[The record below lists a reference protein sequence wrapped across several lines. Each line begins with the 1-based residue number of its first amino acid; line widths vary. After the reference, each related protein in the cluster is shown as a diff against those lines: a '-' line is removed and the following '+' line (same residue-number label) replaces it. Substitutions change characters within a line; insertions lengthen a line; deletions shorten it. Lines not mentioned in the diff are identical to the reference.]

1 MEKPKSPISISYC
14 GEYLEEYNYVNNLKD
29 KGINKRFWIYQAI
42 REKMQKEEN
51 EKEVI
56 SELVSRIEQLEK
68 QVKEIPKK
76 VVHLSPQPRID
87 VPTPSIIND
96 EEIDEDLLK
105 AAGSFEF

>member
-1 MEKPKSPISISYC
+1 MEKPKSPISISYDK
-14 GEYLEEYNYVNNLKD
+14 EYKNEYDYVNKLKE

-42 REKMQKEEN
+42 REKMQRESN

-56 SELVSRIEQLEK
+56 SELVDRIEQLEK

-76 VVHLSPQPRID
+76 VVHLSPQIKTD
-87 VPTPSIIND
+87 VPTPNFVND